1 MNYCRG
7 FDLPVTPG
15 IIFFACVF
23 AFKVPLAILLFLLL
37 GMDGE
42 LEIQGFLI
50 LFLFRMNRNLFSVLN
65 LVLFF
70 RLIAVLFSFLLLV
83 IHLLFVVLLDFLLF
97 V

>member
-7 FDLPVTPG
+7 FDLLKTQG

-23 AFKVPLAILLFLLL
+23 AFKVPLEILLFLLL

-50 LFLFRMNRNLFSVLN
+50 LFLFRMNRNLFSVLD

-70 RLIAVLFSFLLLV
+70 RLVVVLFSFLLLV
-83 IHLLFVVLLDFLLF
+83 ILLLFVILLDFLLF